1 MLERISE
8 QNARKDMK
16 SRDGHVTYHTTQLP
30 LKQCRHSTLKH
41 QRKISMV
48 EKAGSKQVS

>member
-30 LKQCRHSTLKH
+30 QTKAMQAFHPKAS
-41 QRKISMV
+41 
-48 EKAGSKQVS
+48 EKDING